1 MKRLQSRST
10 AAFAMLLATL
20 LAPAAQAQSWALQPG
35 STLGFGTTFEGAR
48 FSGQFRQFTAVI
60 AFDPAH
66 PQACTLQASI
76 QLASADTDNAD
87 RDKMLPTA
95 DFFDVARFPQAHYQG
110 GQCQP
115 DGPAGSYRAQGTLT
129 LRGVSKPV
137 PLSLRF
143 SMQGKNALLTLDAT
157 VPRLAFDVGG
167 GQWASA
173 SAIGLDVAVHGV
185 LKLAPGG

>member
-1 MKRLQSRST
+1 MKRLLIRST

-20 LAPAAQAQSWALQPG
+20 LAPAAQAQSWTLQPG
-35 STLGFGTTFEGAR
+35 STLGFSTNFEGAH
-48 FSGQFRQFTAVI
+48 FSGQFRQFSAVI

-66 PQACTLQASI
+66 PQTCTLQANI

-137 PLSLRF
+137 PLSLHF
-143 SMQGKNALLTLDAT
+143 SMQGKSALLTLDAT
-157 VPRLAFDVGG
+157 VPRMAFDVGS

-173 SAIGLDVAVHGV
+173 SAIGLDVAVHGT